1 MVRRAVLVS
10 MALLLATLYAVG
22 HAQERR
28 VICVLVDD
36 LGFGASDREN
46 SAKLLAVLRDGV
58 VRESDL
64 VGFASTGPSAVTAD
78 LQPAGTRSLEHA
90 MERFAAAASPGQS
103 VRPVQSLGATRIAL
117 GTASDM
123 VSSLARLQ
131 NRDKQF
137 VLLTSRTFAADAS
150 FAAAFAQAGQT
161 APSDL
166 AAEVMAVV
174 AAAKAGNVTLR
185 VVSTADPQGVALLRA
200 MR

>member
-1 MVRRAVLVS
+1 MVRRAVLVP

-46 SAKLLAVLRDGV
+46 SAKLLAVLRDEV

-78 LQPAGTRSLEHA
+78 LQPAGTRNLEHA

-103 VRPVQSLGATRIAL
+103 VRPVQSLDATRIAL

-131 NRDKQF
+131 NRDKQLL
-137 VLLTSRTFAADAS
+137 LLTSRTSADAS

-161 APSDL
+161 APSDV
-166 AAEVMAVV
+166 ATEVTAVV

-185 VVSTADPQGVALLRA
+185 VVSTADPQGAALLRA

>member
-1 MVRRAVLVS
+1 MVRRAVLVP
-10 MALLLATLYAVG
+10 MALLLTTLYAAG

-46 SAKLLAVLRDGV
+46 SAKLLAVLRDEV

-64 VGFASTGPSAVTAD
+64 VAFASTGPSAIVAD
-78 LQPAGTRSLEHA
+78 LRPAGTRNLEHA
-90 MERFAAAASPGQS
+90 MEQLAAAASPGQS
-103 VRPVQSLGATRIAL
+103 VRPIQSWDATRIAL
-117 GTASDM
+117 GTASDI
-123 VSSLARLQ
+123 VGNLARLQ

-137 VLLTSRTFAADAS
+137 LLLTSRTSADAS
-150 FAAAFAQAGQT
+150 FAVAFAQAGET
-161 APSDL
+161 MPPDL
-166 AAEVMAVV
+166 TNEVAAVV

-185 VVSTADPQGVALLRA
+185 VVRTDDPQGAVLLRA